1 MVRVCCV
8 VGCLA
13 GMVADSVVKAADLP
27 KPAVVQ
33 SPQLDWS
40 GWYVGGV
47 VVVAGGCT
55 TGRLISDHVSR
66 PNRPHRQIDLF
77 KGTGSFFSK
86 LGGYNVVLP
95 SRLMLRR
102 RGSDA
107 SVSQFDR
114 WHFRRSVERRHRKL
128 CRHRA

>member
-40 GWYVGGV
+40 GWYVGGHV
-47 VVVAGGCT
+47 GYAAGGSNWSSDQPGGVSA
-55 TGRLISDHVSR
+55 GRTDLTDGF
-66 PNRPHRQIDLF
+66 DLF
-77 KGTGSFFSK
+77 KGTGSFFSG
-86 LGGYNVVLP
+86 LQGGYNVVLP
-95 SRLMLRR
+95 SRLML
-102 RGSDA
+102 
-107 SVSQFDR
+107 
-114 WHFRRSVERRHRKL
+114 
-128 CRHRA
+128 